1 VGAAALLGWAAPA
14 AAETVALSQEQAV
27 GRAVKRHPLVQA
39 SRHGAAAAESKVDQA
54 RTGWFPRI
62 KLEGGYQYVGPQQR
76 MKITQEV
83 DLMPE
88 PIVIER
94 DIGSVHNASVGL
106 TVAWR
111 AYDFGA
117 RTALADAAK
126 AAAQAARAEG
136 DERAA
141 EVAYAT
147 RAAYLAALFFQ
158 ELATVTQRS
167 LKVARTEYREQR
179 VKKKAGVG
187 SELDVARIETR
198 VAELQAR
205 LTRARQ
211 ERARALVTLRL
222 LLGLPGSAE
231 LRLTDSLEGLAQTG
245 GSPGVTRRGTGQ
257 GAASEGN
264 GGARAA
270 GSGGAHT
277 AGSGGARAAGSGG
290 AHTAGSGGA
299 RAAESGGAHT
309 AGSGGA
315 RATES
320 GGALVPG
327 DPREEHPTRRRLD
340 ALKRA
345 TEARLSERWRSYWPT
360 LDVVGNV
367 RYQYPKNYF
376 EIEGGLFYMAGIRLT
391 WNVFDGD
398 LLRRQRAELRAK
410 VRQVESL
417 REAADEDVRR
427 KLADAAAKRRI
438 AAASAAAARR
448 TRRAARVYL
457 EAARVSREAG
467 TGTALE
473 VRKAEEKLDQA
484 QLAEVKAWFESALAW
499 AEQLRAQGVAKNGS
513 SGGDGSHGS
522 SGGVGSHGSSGGDGS
537 HGSSGG
543 DGNHRSR
550 ESNGSDR

>member
-1 VGAAALLGWAAPA
+1 VGAAALLGLSAPA

-27 GRAVKRHPLVQA
+27 GRAVKRHPSVQA
-39 SRHGAAAAESKVDQA
+39 SRHGATAAESKVDQA

-76 MKITQEV
+76 LKITQEV

-88 PIVIER
+88 PIVIKR

-117 RTALADAAK
+117 RTALADAAR

-158 ELATVTQRS
+158 ELATVTRRA
-167 LKVARTEYREQR
+167 LEVAEKEHEEQR

-187 SELDVARIETR
+187 SELGVARIETR

-222 LLGLPGSAE
+222 LLGLEKSTE
-231 LRLTDSLEGLAQTG
+231 LRLTDSLARLARAA
-245 GSPGVTRRGTGQ
+245 GSPGARAAGSG
-257 GAASEGN
+257 GARAARS

-270 GSGGAHT
+270 GSGGARAGGSGGARA

-290 AHTAGSGGA
+290 ARAVGSGGARVARAGGARAGGSGGA
-299 RAAESGGAHT
+299 RAA
-309 AGSGGA
+309 
-315 RATES
+315 RA
-320 GGALVPG
+320 GGALAPG
-327 DPREEHPTRRRLD
+327 DPREKHPTRRRLD

-345 TEARLSERWRSYWPT
+345 TEARLSEKWRSYWPT

-410 VRQVESL
+410 VRQVKSL
-417 REAADEDVRR
+417 RQAADEDVRR

-448 TRRAARVYL
+448 TRRAAQVYL
-457 EAARVSREAG
+457 KAARVSRKAG

-473 VRKAEEKLDQA
+473 VRKAEEKRDQA

-499 AEQLRAQGVAKNGS
+499 AEQLRAQGVA
-513 SGGDGSHGS
+513 
-522 SGGVGSHGSSGGDGS
+522 
-537 HGSSGG
+537 
-543 DGNHRSR
+543 RT
-550 ESNGSDR
+550 GSDR